1 MNKFAKVEVNGT
13 HTRGMLVVDKDNIL
27 EKPANITLITDLN
40 VSAYENYILWAAG
53 GESPS
58 HINENRSHSKRS
70 RSSFGSKNHFRV
82 MAKY

>member
-40 VSAYENYILWAAG
+40 VSAYENYLLWAAG
-53 GESPS
+53 GEPPS
-58 HINENRSHSKRS
+58 HIDDNENQRKIS
-70 RSSFGSKNHFRV
+70 RPTYGQRNRFR
-82 MAKY
+82 MTARY